1 MAKVSATD
9 RWRQLQI
16 FPEFWHVLVA
26 DESLG
31 DSFSLRKHVLTCWG
45 AVLLVVPNHLSEYS
59 DLLKPI
65 TIHDD
70 KLLLANKS
78 MFFWVIPVLLRYEVC
93 FPSMFFTPP
102 VGFYASWLFGW
113 LVQCRLCFG
122 FPAALIYLL
131 VKPATQSGSPKSR
144 SGLLKNCLITKLV
157 HCQFDFL
164 NPFCNLLLSSLE
176 NNTTWIHGAVCAA
189 KRQMTVCLKKTR

>member
-1 MAKVSATD
+1 MRASVIPFH
-9 RWRQLQI
+9 L
-16 FPEFWHVLVA
+16 ENMFWHVEEQFWLFRIISVNI
-26 DESLG
+26 
-31 DSFSLRKHVLTCWG
+31 LTCWNQSQFTMTNCC
-45 AVLLVVPNHLSEYS
+45 LQICQY
-59 DLLKPI
+59 DF
-65 TIHDD
+65 
-70 KLLLANKS
+70 
-78 MFFWVIPVLLRYEVC
+78 FFWVIPVLLRYEVC
-93 FPSMFFTPP
+93 FPSMFFMPP

-144 SGLLKNCLITKLV
+144 SGLLKNCLFTKFV

-164 NPFCNLLLSSLE
+164 NTFCNLLLSSLE

-189 KRQMTVCLKKTR
+189 KRQMTVCLKKTRYINLLF

>member
-1 MAKVSATD
+1 MAKVSATN

-26 DESLG
+26 VESLG
-31 DSFSLRKHVLTCWG
+31 DSFSLGKHVLTCWG

-70 KLLLANKS
+70 TLLLAKRS
-78 MFFWVIPVLLRYEVC
+78 IWFLFWVIPVLLRYEVC
-93 FPSMFFTPP
+93 FPSMFFTSP

-144 SGLLKNCLITKLV
+144 SGLLKNVLSQNLFTVSLI
-157 HCQFDFL
+157 F
-164 NPFCNLLLSSLE
+164 
-176 NNTTWIHGAVCAA
+176 
-189 KRQMTVCLKKTR
+189 